1 MLISFTFN
9 LFCLLTIIGFSY
21 IGKKIFYHQKNII
34 VGNQDIFYGLILI
47 LFLSLLANFFFPLE
61 NISYLVYIIGIFI
74 FFKVR
79 KNININIFRYASII
93 FLLTILSYSNGNN
106 VDSPMYHIQLLK
118 WMQVDK
124 IAFGLSNLE
133 VRFAM
138 NSSWH
143 SIIAILDIKLKD
155 FSLKYYLNILV
166 LSFILYEATKYR
178 FNFDKKSILIFF
190 SANFIILFSYLH
202 PFKNGIILNHLGNPE
217 TDIFAMVSFIFAIA
231 LFLNLDDK
239 KFNDRSLTNL
249 IFISSFLCITTRS
262 ANLPLILLLFYII
275 YKNNFKNLFN
285 KLNIFIVITSIL
297 WMLRSIFLSGC
308 LVFPISST
316 CISTKWGLSID
327 AVRFHLLEA
336 MSITRDAPFKTRHKD
351 HDYTLNSYDWLLP
364 WIKNYFLET
373 ALLQITFLTTLV
385 LALILFLKNFKKL
398 LKIDK
403 THYVLFFTFLITF
416 YIWFQAPEIRY
427 AWGPII
433 LLPCLLATYLFSEKY
448 IFYFFKKIKYIG
460 LLTFLPILLL
470 TQKNLNFL
478 KFEDFLILNKK
489 KFNYSNIYKID
500 EINGINIYKSKNWQC
515 ADFNEICVN
524 TIKNISIENYYSYKV
539 YLNLDK

>member
-1 MLISFTFN
+1 MFISFTFN
-9 LFCLLTIIGFSY
+9 ILCLLTIIGFSY
-21 IGKKIFYHQKNII
+21 IGKKFFYNQKII
-34 VGNQDIFYGLILI
+34 TLDNHDIFYGLILI
-47 LFLSLLANFFFPLE
+47 LFLSLFINFFLPLK
-61 NISYLVYIIGIFI
+61 NISYLIYIIGIFI
-74 FFKVR
+74 FFKAR
-79 KNININIFRYASII
+79 KYININIFNYAIII
-93 FLLTILSYSNGNN
+93 FLLTVLSYSNGNN

-166 LSFILYEATKYR
+166 LSFILYEAIKYR

-190 SANFIILFSYLH
+190 SVNFIILFSYLH

-217 TDIFAMVSFIFAIA
+217 TDIFAMVTFIFTIA
-231 LFLNLDDK
+231 FFLNLDDK
-239 KFNDRSLTNL
+239 KFNDRGLTNL

-262 ANLPLILLLFYII
+262 ANLPLILLLLYII

-285 KLNIFIVITSIL
+285 KLNIFLVITSIL

-316 CISTKWGLSID
+316 CINTKWGLSID
-327 AVRFHLLEA
+327 SVRFHLLEA

-373 ALLQITFLTTLV
+373 ALLQITSLFTLV
-385 LALILFLKNFKKL
+385 LIFILLLKNIKKL

-403 THYVLFFTFLITF
+403 TQFVLFFTFLMTF
-416 YIWFQAPEIRY
+416 CVWFQAPEIRY

-433 LLPCLLATYLFSEKY
+433 LLPCILATYLFYEKY
-448 IFYFFKKIKYIG
+448 FINYFKKIRFIG
-460 LLTFLPILLL
+460 LLTFLPLLL
-470 TQKNLNFL
+470 LAQKNLHFL
-478 KFEDFLILNKK
+478 KFEDFLTLNKK
-489 KFNYSNIYKID
+489 KFSYSNIYKID

-515 ADFNEICVN
+515 ADFSEICVN
-524 TIKNISIENYYSYKV
+524 TIKNILIENYYSYQV
-539 YLNLDK
+539 YINLDK